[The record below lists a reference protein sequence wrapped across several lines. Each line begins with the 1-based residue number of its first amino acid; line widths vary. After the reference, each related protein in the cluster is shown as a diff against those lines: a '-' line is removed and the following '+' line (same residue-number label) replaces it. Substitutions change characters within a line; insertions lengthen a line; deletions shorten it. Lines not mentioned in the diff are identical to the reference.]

1 MSKETLDQFIQKVT
15 DSEQLQ
21 ARIGEEIDIESLIA
35 LGAEHGYE
43 FTAEDLA
50 QNVELSDEELDG
62 VAGGGSSDALIYED
76 DGFVD
81 GNDDQLRYI
90 LDGDRYFV
98 KKTTGMGLPRK

>member
-21 ARIGEEIDIESLIA
+21 ARICEEIDIESLIA

-50 QNVELSDEELDG
+50 QNVELSDEELDV
-62 VAGGGSSDALIYED
+62 VAGGASVQRVSFRTKPQ
-76 DGFVD
+76 DGVEF
-81 GNDDQLRYI
+81 Q
-90 LDGDRYFV
+90 
-98 KKTTGMGLPRK
+98 

>member
-1 MSKETLDQFIQKVT
+1 MSKENLDQFIQKVT
-15 DSEQLQ
+15 DSEHLQ

-62 VAGGGSSDALIYED
+62 VAGGGSSDSCSYED
-76 DGFVD
+76 EWFVD

>member
-15 DSEQLQ
+15 DSEELQ
-21 ARIGEEIDIESLIA
+21 ARIGDEIDIDSLIA
-35 LGAEHGYE
+35 LGTEHGFE

-50 QNVELSDEELDG
+50 ANVELSDEELDG
-62 VAGGGSSDALIYED
+62 VAGRGSSDALIYED
-76 DGFVD
+76 GRFVD

>member
-21 ARIGEEIDIESLIA
+21 ARICEEIDIESLIA

-50 QNVELSDEELDG
+50 QNVELSDEELDV
-62 VAGGGSSDALIYED
+62 VAGGASVQRVSFRTKLQ
-76 DGFVD
+76 DGVEF
-81 GNDDQLRYI
+81 Q
-90 LDGDRYFV
+90 
-98 KKTTGMGLPRK
+98 

>member
-1 MSKETLDQFIQKVT
+1 MSKENLDQFIQKVT

-50 QNVELSDEELDG
+50 QNVELSDEELDV
-62 VAGGGSSDALIYED
+62 VAGGASVQRVSFRTKLQ
-76 DGFVD
+76 DGVEF
-81 GNDDQLRYI
+81 Q
-90 LDGDRYFV
+90 
-98 KKTTGMGLPRK
+98 

>member
-1 MSKETLDQFIQKVT
+1 MSKENLDQFIQKVT

-62 VAGGGSSDALIYED
+62 VAGGASVQRVSFRTKLQ
-76 DGFVD
+76 DGVEF
-81 GNDDQLRYI
+81 Q
-90 LDGDRYFV
+90 
-98 KKTTGMGLPRK
+98 

>member
-1 MSKETLDQFIQKVT
+1 
-15 DSEQLQ
+15 
-21 ARIGEEIDIESLIA
+21 
-35 LGAEHGYE
+35 
-43 FTAEDLA
+43 
-50 QNVELSDEELDG
+50 LSDEELDG

-81 GNDDQLRYI
+81 GSDDRLRYI